1 MSDDKFNFGKMI
13 QRLQE
18 AKYSLPSALAQ
29 AGQLF
34 FQRNFDKQKWDG
46 VRWEKRNYKNTK
58 AGKYYADKMEAAGKP
73 ILVASGKLR
82 QAIQNTVR
90 DFNWHQITWAVDS
103 ATVDYAKYLNF
114 GTDKMVARQFMGTSK
129 ELNGVF
135 KDKIKKAF
143 DRVMLNR

>member
-1 MSDDKFNFGKMI
+1 MSDDKFNFGKMT

-29 AGQLF
+29 AGQMF

-46 VRWEKRNYKNTK
+46 TKWAKRKKETK
-58 AGKYYADKMEAAGKP
+58 ASKGKP
-73 ILVASGKLR
+73 LLVNTGKLR
-82 QAIQNTVR
+82 QAMQNTVR